1 MMIFVNAATKEDT
14 IPQEYAEGFVK
25 LLSPVAPH
33 ISEEIWSRLGHND
46 TITYETWP
54 TYDEAKLVEDTVEIP
69 EQING
74 KVRATV
80 EIPVE
85 STEEEVKNIVHENA
99 NIQTQL
105 EGKNV
110 VKEIYVKNK
119 IYNIVVR

>member
-1 MMIFVNAATKEDT
+1 MEAYFIILVTDLW
-14 IPQEYAEGFVK
+14 VK
-25 LLSPVAPH
+25 DL
-33 ISEEIWSRLGHND
+33 IWNRLGHND
-46 TITYETWP
+46 TITYEAWP
-54 TYDEAKLVEDTVEIP
+54 TYDETKLVEDTVEIP
-69 EQING
+69 VQING

-80 EIPVE
+80 KIPVE

-119 IYNIVVR
+119 MFSSILPL

>member
-1 MMIFVNAATKEDT
+1 MCIRD
-14 IPQEYAEGFVK
+14 
-25 LLSPVAPH
+25 
-33 ISEEIWSRLGHND
+33 R
-46 TITYETWP
+46 
-54 TYDEAKLVEDTVEIP
+54 
-69 EQING
+69 
-74 KVRATV
+74 VRATV

-119 IYNIVVR
+119 IKDNEKYYLFFDEIQNVKDFEKVINSFRATLNVSIFITGSNSKVQMCIRDRWERNKKIFLF